1 MRILGLETATSV
13 CSVGIH
19 DDGGEKAEKHLRD
32 PRIHSERILTLVDEV
47 LRTAGVGFGNLDAI
61 AVSRGPGSFTGLRIG
76 YSTAKG
82 LCYATG
88 LPLVEVSTFDAIATA
103 ASIAVPTAGNILV
116 ALDAK
121 KGDFYF
127 AVYESRAGRI
137 TNPGEVKVGPVAVS
151 GSAGNAELIITDRED
166 VLRPMAGAG
175 ADIRPVDDFCRGNVV
190 ATLGGERFRA
200 GFVADLAACEPAYL
214 KDFVVKGT
222 RT

>member
-1 MRILGLETATSV
+1 MNILGLETATSV
-13 CSVGIH
+13 CSVGIVRE
-19 DDGGEKAEKHLRD
+19 GGEETEKHLRD

-47 LRTAGVGFGNLDAI
+47 LRVAGIGFRNLDAI

-88 LPLVEVSTFDAIATA
+88 LPLVEVPTFDAIATA

-121 KGDFYF
+121 KGDFYS
-127 AVYESRAGRI
+127 AVYEFRAGQMA
-137 TNPGEVKVGPVAVS
+137 NAGEATVGPVAVS
-151 GSAGNAELIITDRED
+151 GSPGNPELIITDRED
-166 VLRPMAGAG
+166 VLRPTAGAG
-175 ADIRPVDDFCRGNVV
+175 ADIRPVHDFCRGNVV
-190 ATLGGERFRA
+190 AALGAERFRA
-200 GFVADLAACEPAYL
+200 GFIADLASCEPAYL

>member
-13 CSVGIH
+13 CSVGLYR
-19 DDGGEKAEKHLRD
+19 EREEEVEKHLRD

-47 LRTAGVGFGNLDAI
+47 LRVARTGFDNLDAI

-88 LPLVEVSTFDAIATA
+88 LPLVEVPTFDAIATA
-103 ASIAVPTAGNILV
+103 ASIAVPAAGNILV

-127 AVYESRAGRI
+127 AVYEFRAGRMAK
-137 TNPGEVKVGPVAVS
+137 PGEAKVGPVVVGRS
-151 GSAGNAELIITDRED
+151 PGNTELIITDRED
-166 VLRPMAGAG
+166 VLRPMAGSG
-175 ADIRPVDDFCRGNVV
+175 ADIRPVHDFCRGDIV
-190 ATLGGERFRA
+190 AALGAERFRA

>member
-13 CSVGIH
+13 CSVGIYH
-19 DDGGEKAEKHLRD
+19 EGGGKTEKHLRD

-47 LRTAGVGFGNLDAI
+47 LRTGGVGFGNLDAI

-88 LPLVEVSTFDAIATA
+88 LPLVEVPTFDAIATA

-121 KGDFYF
+121 KGDFYS
-127 AVYESRAGRI
+127 AVYEFRTGRM
-137 TNPGEVKVGPVAVS
+137 TKPGEAKVGPAAVS
-151 GSAGNAELIITDRED
+151 GPQGNPELIITDRD
-166 VLRPMAGAG
+166 DILRPLAGAG
-175 ADIRPVDDFCRGNVV
+175 ADIRPVYDFCRGDVV
-190 ATLGGERFRA
+190 ATLGAERFQA

-222 RT
+222 RM